1 MKMSSLVVNHLPLMK
16 KFVNMK
22 PSDKRKLICED
33 EKFVKCICEVCL
45 NLLKGNVP
53 VNKHQKKKLRRHK
66 NIIRKLSR
74 NVKNIK
80 NKKKLLQKGGG
91 VFLPLLFSIIGPI
104 ISKLIAD
111 Q

>member
-1 MKMSSLVVNHLPLMK
+1 MSSLVEEYLPLMK
-16 KFVNMK
+16 KFIKMK
-22 PSDKRKLICED
+22 HGDKCKLICED
-33 EKFVKCICEVCL
+33 DKFVQCICEICL

-53 VNKHQKKKLRRHK
+53 VNKPQKKKLHSHK
-66 NIIRKLSR
+66 NIIRKLAH

-91 VFLPLLFSIIGPI
+91 VFLPLLFTIIGPI
-104 ISKLIAD
+104 ISKLISG